1 MWYDLYPKYVLHY
14 LMQAEITNY
23 TSNELELKLK
33 DEDISIMYIIQHHI
47 LKQKDIEFAG
57 IVMKHPLIKEYL
69 MRINS
74 KTNPMDVLETSVKA
88 ADKFL
93 KDISHLIDSS
103 EQKVV

>member
-74 KTNPMDVLETSVKA
+74 KTNPMDVLETSVKS

-93 KDISHLIDSS
+93 KDISHLIESS
-103 EQKVV
+103 KQKVV